1 MWEEKKGLGVFAKEI
16 YSKKKR
22 HMTWDLNFFSGGCHE
37 LFQFGSRCSVAN
49 PQVSWLLDRKKSHA
63 EKKRGHEKRA
73 EE

>member
-1 MWEEKKGLGVFAKEI
+1 
-16 YSKKKR
+16 
-22 HMTWDLNFFSGGCHE
+22 MTWDLNFFSGGCHE